1 LSSDGDFIVVQ
12 SAMYA
17 LYKLALWPDGAQA
30 ILDATTLDRITQFL
44 ESPNANVRC
53 WTCHTVGGLAIHQST
68 AVALLAVKPSP
79 KLVDLL
85 RRVSTF
91 RAFTMDLILE

>member
-30 ILDATTLDRITQFL
+30 ILDATPLEHVTQLL
-44 ESPNANVRC
+44 ESPDAEVRK
-53 WTCHTVGGLAIHQST
+53 WTCNTVGSLCIHQST
-68 AVALLAVKPSP
+68 AIAVLAIQPCP

-85 RRVSTF
+85 G
-91 RAFTMDLILE
+91 